1 MFPRRFSLAL
11 ALLLLSPVLPLGA
24 LAQPA
29 IPVTTEAARVGAAPV
44 EVLANGTVVSES
56 VVTIR
61 TRVDGQIR
69 EVHVTEGQLVR
80 RGQPLFTLDSRLN
93 QAILAQQEAQLAA
106 NRAQI
111 VRFQADAV
119 RYQSLRG
126 EGFAAQ
132 QRFEQATAEAAAAVA
147 NARATEALIQQ
158 TRLNIEFA
166 SIVAETD
173 GKLGVLPLRV
183 GNVVRQAEN
192 VAMATITQMN
202 PILVQ
207 FNVPERWL
215 PQIRTALNAGEVPV
229 TALGDGVQ
237 GPPAEGRLV
246 FVDSAVDTATGTIQL
261 RARFDNP
268 EGALWPGQYVRVTLV
283 PTIEQDAI
291 SLPAAAVQTG
301 QQGRYVFVL
310 TPEGQARRR
319 PVQLVRTLRDRAVV
333 RGEIA
338 AGEKIIVDGAQR
350 VTEGA
355 RAVERNAPPPT
366 PAPQRV
372 SAVN

>member
-1 MFPRRFSLAL
+1 MFFRFLPVVL
-11 ALLLLSPVLPLGA
+11 VLLLPVA
-24 LAQPA
+24 TLAQPA
-29 IPVTTEAARVGAAPV
+29 IPVTTEPARVGAMPI

-61 TRVDGQIR
+61 TRVDGQITQ
-69 EVHVTEGQLVR
+69 VHVTEGQLLR

-147 NARATEALIQQ
+147 NARATEALITQ
-158 TRLNIEFA
+158 TRLAIEFA
-166 SIVAETD
+166 TIVAETD

-229 TALGDGVQ
+229 MALGDGVE

-268 EGALWPGQYVRVTLV
+268 EGMLWPGQYVRITLV
-283 PTIEQDAI
+283 PTIEQEAI
-291 SLPAAAVQTG
+291 SIPSAAVQTG
-301 QQGRYVFVL
+301 QQGRFVYVL
-310 TPEGQARRR
+310 SPEGLARRH

-350 VTEGA
+350 VTDGS
-355 RAVERNAPPPT
+355 RVVERNAPSPG
-366 PAPQRV
+366 PQRV

>member
-1 MFPRRFSLAL
+1 MFPRQLPLAL
-11 ALLLLSPVLPLGA
+11 ALLLLPPFLPLGA

-215 PQIRTALNAGEVPV
+215 PQIRTALNADEVPV

-291 SLPAAAVQTG
+291 SIPAAAVQTG